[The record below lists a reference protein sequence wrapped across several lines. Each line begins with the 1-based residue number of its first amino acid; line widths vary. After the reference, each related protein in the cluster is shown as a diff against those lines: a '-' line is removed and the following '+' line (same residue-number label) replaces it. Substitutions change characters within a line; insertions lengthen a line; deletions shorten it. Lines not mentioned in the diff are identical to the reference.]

1 MRITNEKLG
10 NIIETLT
17 DYHANGSYEKLKENV
32 ELLPSENYAVMIRTT
47 NFSQNNFY
55 ENLNYIT
62 ESAYNYLKKS
72 KVYAGDIVMNK
83 IADAGACYFMPEI
96 KKPVSLGM
104 NLFLIRIN
112 KQLANS
118 FFIYSYLKFHEFY
131 VKSFASGSATKTI
144 TKEDVRKLK
153 IYLPEIG
160 EQQKIANIL
169 ETWDKAIST
178 TERLIDNSKQ
188 QKKALMQQL
197 LTGKKRL
204 LDDSGKPFEGEWKE
218 IEVGQLTKI
227 YDGTHSTPKY
237 VEEGVPFYSVEHL
250 TRNDFS
256 RTKFISEDVFEKE
269 NKRVKLERND
279 ILMTRIG
286 DIGTAK
292 CLTWDVQAS
301 FYVSLALFK
310 SNVQFDSNYLTYYI
324 NSKDFHRELWKRTIH
339 VAFPKK
345 INLGEISHCL
355 VQLPPLVEQVK
366 IAAILTSADQE
377 IELLEQQLADLKQ
390 EKKALM
396 QQLLTGKRR
405 VKVDDKEVA

>member
-17 DYHANGSYEKLKENV
+17 DYHANGSYERLKENV
-32 ELLPSENYAVMIRTT
+32 ELLSAENYAVMIRTT
-47 NFSQNNFY
+47 NFSQNNFN

-96 KKPVSLGM
+96 RKPVSLGM

-118 FFIYSYLKFHEFY
+118 FFIFSYLKFHEFY

-153 IYLPEIG
+153 VYLPKLG
-160 EQQKIANIL
+160 EQNKIANIL
-169 ETWDKAIST
+169 RTWDKAIRT

-204 LDDSGKPFEGEWKE
+204 LDDSGKPFDDKWGEHILDQVFTFKRGKDLSKGLLSKEGRNKCILYGELYTRYSE
-218 IEVGQLTKI
+218 IIHKV
-227 YDGTHSTPKY
+227 
-237 VEEGVPFYSVEHL
+237 
-250 TRNDFS
+250 FS
-256 RTKFISEDVFEKE
+256 RTDSDKGTLSCMGDILFPSSTTTYGIDLANATAILEDNVLLGGDIIILRPKIELSPNFISHILTH
-269 NKRVKLERND
+269 VKKYEIAALAQGITIIHLYASD
-279 ILMTRIG
+279 L
-286 DIGTAK
+286 K
-292 CLTWDVQAS
+292 CLKVT
-301 FYVSLALFK
+301 
-310 SNVQFDSNYLTYYI
+310 
-324 NSKDFHRELWKRTIH
+324 
-339 VAFPKK
+339 FPKDIK
-345 INLGEISHCL
+345 
-355 VQLPPLVEQVK
+355 EQQK
-366 IAAILTSADQE
+366 IAAILTSTDKE
-377 IELLEQQLADLKQ
+377 IELLEEQLVALKQ

-405 VKVDDKEVA
+405 VKI

>member
-1 MRITNEKLG
+1 MVPNGWENKHLYELSTKISDGIHSTPKYVESSGIYFVNG
-10 NIIETLT
+10 NNLK
-17 DYHANGSYEKLKENV
+17 NGSIKITEGTKNVCAENAEKHWRDLTNRTILMSINGTIGNLAYYNGENV
-32 ELLPSENYAVMIRTT
+32 VLG
-47 NFSQNNFY
+47 
-55 ENLNYIT
+55 
-62 ESAYNYLKKS
+62 KS
-72 KVYAGDIVMNK
+72 
-83 IADAGACYFMPEI
+83 ACYINVAECTDVDYIYYALKSSKTQSFYTSELTGSTI
-96 KKPVSLGM
+96 KNLSL
-104 NLFLIRIN
+104 
-112 KQLANS
+112 
-118 FFIYSYLKFHEFY
+118 
-131 VKSFASGSATKTI
+131 KTI
-144 TKEDVRKLK
+144 KSTKILTPP
-153 IYLPEIG
+153 LP
-160 EQQKIANIL
+160 EQQKIATIL
-169 ETWDKAIST
+169 GTWDKAISI

-197 LTGKKRL
+197 LTGAHTQRKRL
-204 LDDSGKPFEGEWKE
+204 LDNSGKPFEGEWEE

-227 YDGTHSTPKY
+227 YDGTPKY
-237 VEEGVPFYSVEHL
+237 VEKGVPFYSVEHL

-301 FYVSLALFK
+301 FYVSLAIFK

-324 NSKDFHRELWKRTIH
+324 NSKEFHRELWKRTIH

-345 INLGEISHCL
+345 INLGEISHCF
-355 VQLPPLVEQVK
+355 VKLPSLEEQQK
-366 IAAILTSADQE
+366 IAATLTNSHKE

-405 VKVDDKEVA
+405 VLV